1 MHAEATK
8 HVLLG
13 RKSLGCPAAIS
24 RSGRNDRGGK
34 QTWGPEHNEMAA
46 VSKKRSVVKSFD
58 GKTREADLD
67 SERGKADD
75 VEEET
80 GMCTSRDRRDRGPG
94 TQGRIHRDNVGKV
107 PPAAGAGSNLQRLLA
122 RGLGRRRGERVG
134 STNESVRAMTG
145 E

>member
-1 MHAEATK
+1 MRE
-8 HVLLG
+8 
-13 RKSLGCPAAIS
+13 
-24 RSGRNDRGGK
+24 
-34 QTWGPEHNEMAA
+34 
-46 VSKKRSVVKSFD
+46 KKEK
-58 GKTREADLD
+58 ADLE
-67 SERGKADD
+67 SVRGKADD

-80 GMCTSRDRRDRGPG
+80 GRCTPRYRRDRGPG

-107 PPAAGAGSNLQRLLA
+107 PGTAGAGSNLQRLLE